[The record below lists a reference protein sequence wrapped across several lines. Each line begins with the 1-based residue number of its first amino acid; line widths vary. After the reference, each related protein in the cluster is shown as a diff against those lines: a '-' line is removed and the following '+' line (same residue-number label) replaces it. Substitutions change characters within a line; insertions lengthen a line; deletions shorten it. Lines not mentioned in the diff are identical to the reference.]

1 MNTSLISDLSDAT
14 PICQALKLYLKP
26 IAKLNICVA
35 LPKLKAPGQTISN
48 WEVMEKIK
56 FMCSPHQFTLLRVTK
71 STLDFVRFEGET
83 ENKNLLSNFITL
95 LDGKHIKLS
104 GFPVLLKISCGESKH
119 SFPTRHDWDSF
130 FRDSK
135 DFDETQPGE
144 RPDTVHLT
152 NIPCKFFTDKK
163 TQAVSEELIKITFL
177 SFGEIRN
184 IDVPMLDP
192 YRSDTL
198 AAGVSNF
205 QTFSYGSRLNFEM
218 YVQFK
223 EYIGFAKCMNALKG
237 MKLVAKE
244 SDGKAVAATIKVTF
258 DCTKHL
264 SAQSI
269 AHRLQE
275 KRKIEKLQRERE
287 EEKRKERELIQKKA
301 DEEKQRELDLLKE
314 QEERRRKREEK
325 RRRKKKEK
333 KEQEEAARLALRIA
347 MEERKLLLAQRKLE
361 SIRLLSELLDRVK
374 ADAQQAEV
382 EKLEREIARK
392 AEEERRKKMEEER
405 KRMEKEEKKREK
417 LRRKE
422 LEMKSRLLKR
432 KLEEDYKKGEKRRK
446 NAIRKLNHG
455 KSLSSAV
462 VVTSPPS

>member
-1 MNTSLISDLSDAT
+1 MNTSLVSDLTDAVT
-14 PICQALKLYLKP
+14 LCDKLNLCLKP
-26 IAKLNICVA
+26 IAKVSICVA
-35 LPKLKAPGQTISN
+35 LPKLKTPGQTISN

-56 FMCSPHQFTLLRVTK
+56 AMCSPHQFTLLRVTK
-71 STLDFVRFEGET
+71 SSLEFVRFEGEA
-83 ENKNLLSNFITL
+83 ENKHLLSNFISM

-104 GFPVLLKISCGESKH
+104 GFPTLLKISCGESKVN
-119 SFPTRHDWDSF
+119 FPTRHDWDSF
-130 FRDSK
+130 FRDSNQ
-135 DFDETQPGE
+135 FDETQPGE
-144 RPDTVHLT
+144 RPDTVHLS
-152 NIPCKFFTDKK
+152 NVPCKFFTDKK
-163 TQAVSEELIKITFL
+163 TQNVSEEIIKQAFL
-177 SFGEIRN
+177 TFGEIRN
-184 IDVPMLDP
+184 VDVPMLDP
-192 YRSDTL
+192 YRSDIM
-198 AAGVSNF
+198 ASGGSNF
-205 QTFSYGSRLNFEM
+205 QTFSYGSRLNFEI
-218 YVQFK
+218 YVQYR

-244 SDGKAVAATIKVTF
+244 TDGKAIAATIKVTF

-275 KRKIEKLQRERE
+275 KKKIEKLQKERE
-287 EEKRKERELIQKKA
+287 EEKRKERERIQKRA
-301 DEEKQRELDLLKE
+301 DEEKQRELEMVKD

-361 SIRLLSELLDRVK
+361 SIRLLSELFDRVK

-382 EKLEREIARK
+382 EKLEREVAKK
-392 AEEERRKKMEEER
+392 AEEERRKKLEEER
-405 KRMEKEEKKREK
+405 KRMEKEEKKKEK

-422 LEMKSRLLKR
+422 LEMKSRILKR
-432 KLEEDYKKGEKRRK
+432 KLEEEYKKGEKRRK
-446 NAIRKLNHG
+446 NAIKKLNPG

-462 VVTSPPS
+462 VVTSPPT